1 MSEFTL
7 VTTETINYEIDWK
20 SCILC
25 QRKTNEKLVAP
36 IKKTSKI
43 YLHYV
48 YFLNSFY
55 TDMFRLLLHIFKIKQ
70 KLFYIS

>member
-7 VTTETINYEIDWK
+7 VTAKTINYGIDWK

-55 TDMFRLLLHIFKIKQ
+55 TDMFRLLLSIFKIK
-70 KLFYIS
+70 

>member
-7 VTTETINYEIDWK
+7 VSTEAINYEIDWK

-36 IKKTSKI
+36 MKKTSKI

-48 YFLNSFY
+48 YFLNYFY
-55 TDMFRLLLHIFKIKQ
+55 TDMFRLLLPILIMK
-70 KLFYIS
+70 

>member
-7 VTTETINYEIDWK
+7 VTTKTINYGIDWK
-20 SCILC
+20 SC

-55 TDMFRLLLHIFKIKQ
+55 TDMFRLLLSIFKIK
-70 KLFYIS
+70 

>member
-7 VTTETINYEIDWK
+7 VTTKTINSEMNWK

-36 IKKTSKI
+36 IKKTGKI
-43 YLHYV
+43 HLH
-48 YFLNSFY
+48 
-55 TDMFRLLLHIFKIKQ
+55 
-70 KLFYIS
+70 

>member
-25 QRKTNEKLVAP
+25 QRKRNEKPATP
-36 IKKTSKI
+36 IKKAVKI
-43 YLHYV
+43 YLHYG

-55 TDMFRLLLHIFKIKQ
+55 TDMFRLLLPIFKIK
-70 KLFYIS
+70 